1 MFWIV
6 RSRSVTMDPCRN
18 AKGCDDALR
27 EILCKVVLAGR
38 LRICLIFSFW
48 LRQEV
53 SVVVGATRP
62 CLVLFPGMQAVQEN
76 LRGEEACFYGLF
88 RLRPRCMRCCRALA
102 FA

>member
-1 MFWIV
+1 MMFWIV

-27 EILCKVVLAGR
+27 EILCEVVLAGFVFV
-38 LRICLIFSFW
+38 LFSLSGFVKKF
-48 LRQEV
+48 LF
-53 SVVVGATRP
+53 VVVGARP